1 MIFIDNQQDF
11 LESALLERAARFT
24 LETSTALSPGLK
36 PDSASTST
44 GLSANAD
51 ITIIL
56 TDDAQLQELN
66 RDYLG
71 VDAPTDVLSFP
82 ASESD
87 PETGETYLGDILISI
102 PRATQQAQAAGH
114 PVEAEVQLLVVHGV
128 LHLLGHDHAE
138 AEEKYRMWAEQE
150 KVLERLGLGHI
161 KIQDSE

>member
-1 MIFIDNQQDF
+1 MIHIDNQQDF
-11 LESALLERAARFT
+11 LETALLERAARFT
-24 LETSTALSPGLK
+24 LELQS
-36 PDSASTST
+36 DSAD
-44 GLSANAD
+44 AD
-51 ITIIL
+51 VTIVL
-56 TDDAQLQELN
+56 TDDRQLHELN

-87 PETGETYLGDILISI
+87 PETGSTYLGDIIISI

-138 AEEKYRMWAEQE
+138 AEEKALMWNEQA
-150 KVLERLGLGHI
+150 KVLERLGLPYI